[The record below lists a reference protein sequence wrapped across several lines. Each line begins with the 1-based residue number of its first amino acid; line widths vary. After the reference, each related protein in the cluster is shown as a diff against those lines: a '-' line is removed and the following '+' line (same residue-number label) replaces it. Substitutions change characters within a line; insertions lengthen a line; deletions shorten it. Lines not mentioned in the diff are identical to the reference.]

1 MSSQEM
7 MKAKKKSLNNFFLP
21 FQSPSPS
28 RFLFKLFFLFI
39 IYYEFIFFL
48 AQLNSTLVR
57 TYIHNELN
65 KTKNGSSLKVFGC
78 REGKLRN
85 VKNIDWARIWAD
97 NGRAIKKTKSHL
109 TRSWFWWIT
118 FETDSRSCW
127 AIPREFKFLVNF
139 LSVIL
144 QFFDYHT
151 RINYF
156 FSYIKRFFSSAQ
168 SAQNW
173 GEYFTLFFLFY
184 ILEAIFSAYY
194 LMFHYFSHNS
204 PSTMHVN

>member
-1 MSSQEM
+1 
-7 MKAKKKSLNNFFLP
+7 MKEKNAQTKRRMTWCCDFLHNRNFSHLLKIHFQFPVCILLIKNFLIKSYQSICLLLILPQCRHKKWWKEKKKSLNNFFLP

-97 NGRAIKKTKSHL
+97 NGRAIKKQSL
-109 TRSWFWWIT
+109 ISP
-118 FETDSRSCW
+118 EAD
-127 AIPREFKFLVNF
+127 
-139 LSVIL
+139 
-144 QFFDYHT
+144 FD
-151 RINYF
+151 
-156 FSYIKRFFSSAQ
+156 
-168 SAQNW
+168 
-173 GEYFTLFFLFY
+173 E
-184 ILEAIFSAYY
+184 
-194 LMFHYFSHNS
+194 
-204 PSTMHVN
+204 